1 MSTAYQ
7 RAKRAA
13 TLRAVLCA
21 ASLFILVT
29 VIGPSIG

>member
-13 TLRAVLCA
+13 VLRAVLCA

-29 VIGPSIG
+29 VIGPSLG

>member
-13 TLRAVLCA
+13 VLRAALCA
-21 ASLFILVT
+21 AFLFILVT